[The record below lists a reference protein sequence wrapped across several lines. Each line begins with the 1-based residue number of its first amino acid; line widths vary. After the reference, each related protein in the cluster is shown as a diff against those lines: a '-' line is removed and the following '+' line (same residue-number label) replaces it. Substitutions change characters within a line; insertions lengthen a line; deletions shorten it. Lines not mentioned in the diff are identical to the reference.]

1 MTESSTTATSDGESR
16 TTVLSPGIV
25 ESRNQTN
32 RTQISAEIKDF
43 LAGTTTAKQ
52 TKGLKQHA
60 GQCQPGQILR

>member
-1 MTESSTTATSDGESR
+1 MTEESTTATSDGE
-16 TTVLSPGIV
+16 VELLSPGIV